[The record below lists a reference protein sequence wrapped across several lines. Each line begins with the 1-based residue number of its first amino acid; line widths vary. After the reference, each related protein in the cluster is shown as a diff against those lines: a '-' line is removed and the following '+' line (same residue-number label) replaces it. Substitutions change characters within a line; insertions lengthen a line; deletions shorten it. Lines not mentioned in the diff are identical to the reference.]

1 MNRNAEQFV
10 RFNYIGSLNEW
21 LRKYS
26 HLILIEDY
34 QVINMNNELIYI
46 VRFSLKASANTLA
59 NKRNALISY
68 EQQFKFLINEANKL
82 N

>member
-1 MNRNAEQFV
+1 MNRYSQQFV

-34 QVINMNNELIYI
+34 QAININNELIYI
-46 VRFSLKASANTLA
+46 IRFSLKASANTLA
-59 NKRNALISY
+59 NKRNAPISY

>member
-1 MNRNAEQFV
+1 MNRYSQQFV

-46 VRFSLKASANTLA
+46 GRFSLKASANT
-59 NKRNALISY
+59 
-68 EQQFKFLINEANKL
+68 
-82 N
+82 

>member
-1 MNRNAEQFV
+1 MNRYSQQFV

-21 LRKYS
+21 LRKYN
-26 HLILIEDY
+26 HLVLIEDY

-46 VRFSLKASANTLA
+46 VRFSLKTSANTLA
-59 NKRNALISY
+59 NKRNAPISY